1 MEHGHGGAGV
11 GGDAGGEDTEK
22 MWKYQWTMS
31 PLLRS
36 MVVMVMVMVMVMV
49 TDGKRCSLM
58 NLLIHIEDINEKM
71 SMKYLICLCF
81 QWLHCCR
88 RNCKLLS

>member
-31 PLLRS
+31 PLLRY
-36 MVVMVMVMVMVMV
+36 MVVVAMGNGDC
-49 TDGKRCSLM
+49 DGDGNGDCDGDGNGDRR
-58 NLLIHIEDINEKM
+58 
-71 SMKYLICLCF
+71 
-81 QWLHCCR
+81 HC
-88 RNCKLLS
+88 